1 MKASPPAILSDSRSQ
16 EERSVQTLCS
26 RLIPHQCSII
36 IFAQKALI
44 FQNACKLFSELS
56 NEHSGLL
63 STYPLLLNSGAS
75 KLTQII
81 RFTPWPY
88 RCFIKVKPHD
98 LDSDQR
104 FQIQIDH
111 LQLYDCGRVHTFL
124 NFTFFLNFSFFTCK
138 MLITATT
145 HWATVKHKYENSHN
159 ALSKMPSTVNVQ

>member
-1 MKASPPAILSDSRSQ
+1 MHVNYFQSYLTNIQDSF
-16 EERSVQTLCS
+16 L
-26 RLIPHQCSII
+26 H
-36 IFAQKALI
+36 
-44 FQNACKLFSELS
+44 
-56 NEHSGLL
+56 
-63 STYPLLLNSGAS
+63 YPLLLNSGAS

-111 LQLYDCGRVHTFL
+111 LQLCDCGRVHTFL
-124 NFTFFLNFSFFTCK
+124 NFTFFPNFTFLSFSFFTCK

-145 HWATVKHKYENSHN
+145 HWAIVKHKCENSHN
-159 ALSKMPSTVNVQ
+159 ALSKMPSAVNVQ